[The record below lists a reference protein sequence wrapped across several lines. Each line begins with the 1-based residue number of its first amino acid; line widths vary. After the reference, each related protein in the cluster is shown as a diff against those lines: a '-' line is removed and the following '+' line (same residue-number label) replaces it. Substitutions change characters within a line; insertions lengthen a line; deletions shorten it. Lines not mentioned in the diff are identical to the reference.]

1 MRVRM
6 LTGLAGEGRQPGD
19 VLDLPPNE
27 ARALVEAQRAE
38 LVTAPVME
46 TPEGGAAQR
55 TRKRAGKAVETR
67 GRS

>member
-1 MRVRM
+1 MRIRM

-38 LVTAPVME
+38 VVRSEPLE
-46 TPEGGAAQR
+46 TPERGQR
-55 TRKRAGKAVETR
+55 PERAVKKQQAKARETR
-67 GRS
+67 G